1 MNSPFDDLV
10 KEALALIDYEIVKET
25 RGPARHEYVTNVY
38 IVKDETDI
46 LEVASYMATQI
57 KDTDRFKYLANIQT
71 VGVYMRPRVRSR
83 PELGTE
89 VTIEWGGF
97 IPAVDVCLLFKI
109 KGVPE

>member
-1 MNSPFDDLV
+1 MSSPFDDLV

-57 KDTDRFKYLANIQT
+57 KDTDRFKHLANIKT
-71 VGVYMRPRVRSR
+71 VNVFARPRARAH

-109 KGVPE
+109 KGASQ